1 MNLRTPIARV
11 RGLGSAR
18 SGVEHWWRQRLTAI
32 AGLPLVAFLV
42 FWAVAL
48 AGADYAETVQAIRNP
63 WIGLGLV
70 LAIGTL
76 AWHMQL
82 GMQVIIEDYIHT
94 ERAKFLALVTNTAF
108 SAALAIAGV
117 YAVLRIGFGG

>member
-1 MNLRTPIARV
+1 MSLRTPLARV

-32 AGLPLVAFLV
+32 AGIPLVILLV
-42 FWAVAL
+42 FWAVSL
-48 AGADYAETVQAIRNP
+48 SGADYKTTIAAIRSP
-63 WIGLGLV
+63 WVGLGLV
-70 LAIGTL
+70 LAIATL

-94 ERAKFLALVTNTAF
+94 DRTKYLALIANTFF
-108 SAALAIAGV
+108 SVAVALAGI

>member
-1 MNLRTPIARV
+1 MSLRTPLARV

-18 SGVEHWWRQRLTAI
+18 SGVEHWWRQRLTAV
-32 AGLPLVAFLV
+32 AGVPLVALLV
-42 FWAVAL
+42 WWAVSL
-48 AGADYAETVQAIRNP
+48 SGADYAQTVAAVRNP

-76 AWHMQL
+76 TWHMQL
-82 GMQVIIEDYIHT
+82 GMQVIIEDYLHT
-94 ERAKFLALVTNTAF
+94 ERMKYLALVANIVF
-108 SAALAIAGV
+108 SAATAFAAI

>member
-1 MNLRTPIARV
+1 MSLRTPLARV

-18 SGVEHWWRQRLTAI
+18 SGVEHWWRQRITAV
-32 AGLPLVAFLV
+32 AGVPLVALLV
-42 FWAVAL
+42 WWAVSL
-48 AGADYAETVQAIRNP
+48 SGASYAETIAAVRSP

-82 GMQVIIEDYIHT
+82 GMQVIIEDYLHT
-94 ERAKFLALVTNTAF
+94 DRTKYLALVANIIF
-108 SAALAIAGV
+108 SAAVAIAAI
-117 YAVLRIGFGG
+117 YAVLLIGFGG

>member
-1 MNLRTPIARV
+1 MSLRTPLARV

-18 SGVEHWWRQRLTAI
+18 SGVEHWWRQRITAV
-32 AGLPLVAFLV
+32 AGVPLVALLV
-42 FWAVAL
+42 WWAVSL
-48 AGADYAETVQAIRNP
+48 SGASYAETIAAVRSP

-94 ERAKFLALVTNTAF
+94 DRMKYLALVANIVF
-108 SAALAIAGV
+108 SAAIAFAAI